1 MKELKALFPISNK
14 GEFAGFYAILKS
26 FEIMARKNK
35 TLFTLET
42 DVQQLF

>member
-1 MKELKALFPISNK
+1 LFPISNK